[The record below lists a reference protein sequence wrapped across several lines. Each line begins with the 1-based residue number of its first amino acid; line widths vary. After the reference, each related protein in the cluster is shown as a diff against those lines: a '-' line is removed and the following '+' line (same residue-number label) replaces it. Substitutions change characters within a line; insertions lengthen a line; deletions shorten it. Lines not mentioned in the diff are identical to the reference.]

1 VININ
6 KLLIPISND
15 EFNNKVHIRFNN
27 ILEGFD
33 LFKNFTIKAN
43 NMEDVENKIIKFV
56 ENIFEE
62 NNCEAYVDFYV
73 NKISDEDKE
82 NLISLVSDQDK
93 KILELHLNSEPH
105 DGVFY
110 KLINK
115 TLIPFLVRLNTREV
129 FFVTFYF
136 TNKPITIWGNY
147 DMKFPCFFN
156 TKNDLEFY
164 YNLSKSF
171 GFSN

>member
-1 VININ
+1 MNE
-6 KLLIPISND
+6 LLIPISNY
-15 EFNNKVHIRFNN
+15 EFKNKVKIRFNN
-27 ILEGFD
+27 ILDGFD
-33 LFKNFTIKAN
+33 LFKNFTIEGN
-43 NMEDVENKIIKFV
+43 NIDDGENKIIEFV

-62 NNCEAYVDFYV
+62 NNCEAYVDFYI

-82 NLISLVSDQDK
+82 KLLHLVPDEDK
-93 KILELHLNSEPH
+93 KILELHLNAESH

-115 TLIPFLVRLNTREV
+115 TLIPFLIRLSTREV

-136 TNKPITIWGNY
+136 SNKPITIWGNY

-156 TKNDLEFY
+156 KQEDLDFY
-164 YNLSKSF
+164 YKLSKSL
-171 GFSN
+171 GFYY